1 MGIEEFKERRRP
13 TFFGYLSAAIIGAVI
28 GGALLLLFG
37 PTVLFN
43 KFQQVTPQTQ
53 TPVQT
58 QSQVAAAS
66 SEMHDTIYAAN
77 KVMPAV
83 VGISTIK
90 NQKKFIGQKQ
100 TKGVGSGVIV
110 DKDGYI
116 LTNNHVADINSK
128 NIIVYLY
135 DGREVNGK
143 TVWADPLL
151 DLAIVKIDENN
162 LNAAD
167 LGEPDIEKVGEIVIA
182 IGNPLGLNF
191 ERTVTAGIISAKNRT
206 IQISD
211 TEFME
216 DLIQTDASIN
226 PGNSGGPLVNTDGQV
241 IGINTIKVETAEGI
255 GFAVPVSIMKPI
267 LASIK
272 EKGDFKTP
280 IIGIKGFDRQIAGYF
295 NYNITCGIY
304 VYSVDAKG
312 SADEAG
318 VKEGDII
325 LSVNGTEVNT
335 MLSLKQAFYTSGVGS
350 TVKIRIKTP
359 LGTMKDVQIKL
370 EPET

>member
-1 MGIEEFKERRRP
+1 MGIEDFKGRRSP
-13 TFFGYLSAAIIGAVI
+13 TFFGYFSAAIIGAVI
-28 GGALLLLFG
+28 GGVLLLLFG
-37 PTVLFN
+37 PTVLFT
-43 KFQQVTPQTQ
+43 KFQQITPETQ

-58 QSQVAAAS
+58 QPQVEAAS
-66 SEMHDTIYAAN
+66 SETHNSVYAAN
-77 KVMPAV
+77 KVIPSV
-83 VGISTIK
+83 VGITTTKS
-90 NQKKFIGQKQ
+90 QKKLTDQKQ

-128 NIIVYLY
+128 NITVSLY
-135 DGREVNGK
+135 DGREVTGN
-143 TVWADPLL
+143 TIWADPLL
-151 DLAIVKIDENN
+151 DLSIVKIDGNN

-167 LGEPDIEKVGEIVIA
+167 LGDPNLDKVGETVVA

-206 IQISD
+206 IQIND

-241 IGINTIKVETAEGI
+241 IGINTVKVETAEGI
-255 GFAVPVSIMKPI
+255 GFAVPVNIVKPI

-272 EKGDFKTP
+272 DKGGFRTP
-280 IIGIKGFDRQIAGYF
+280 MIGIKGFDKQIAGYF
-295 NYNITCGIY
+295 DYKITSGIY
-304 VYSVDAKG
+304 VYSLVPNG
-312 SADEAG
+312 PADEAG

-325 LSVNGTEVNT
+325 LSVDGTEVNT
-335 MLSLKQAFYTSGVGS
+335 MLSLKQAFYTAGVGS
-350 TVKIRIKTP
+350 TVKLRIKTP
-359 LGTMKDVQIKL
+359 IGTIKDVQIKL